1 MTVAKKGYWGGN
13 LQLIWQAP
21 VNMVIDVF
29 NYENFIEDYKE
40 TEMIINEAKS

>member
-13 LQLIWQAP
+13 LQSIWQAP